1 MSQRPSER
9 QRPSDEGSILV
20 LSLGFIVICILALA
34 VVVDASSVFLA
45 RRALQSQAD
54 AAALAGA
61 QAIDLGAYYASGAA
75 PRIVLDPTG
84 IRAAV
89 ERHVRRDPGDARLTG
104 IALRDDV
111 VLVSMTDRV
120 RPPFSGWLTPS
131 GAYDLEVEAGAV
143 LSYRPAR

>member
-1 MSQRPSER
+1 MKRLDR
-9 QRPSDEGSILV
+9 DDGSILV

-34 VVVDASSVFLA
+34 IVVDASTMFLA

-61 QAIDLGAYYASGAA
+61 QAIDLTAYYGDGATS
-75 PRIVLDPTG
+75 RIRLDPTRV
-84 IRAAV
+84 RAAV
-89 ERHVRRDPGDARLTG
+89 ERHVRRDPGDGRLTG
-104 IALRDDV
+104 VSLRDDA

-131 GAYDLEVEAGAV
+131 GAYDLEVEAGAI
-143 LSYRPAR
+143 LSYRPSR

>member
-1 MSQRPSER
+1 MTKRAA
-9 QRPSDEGSILV
+9 DDGSILV

-34 VVVDASSVFLA
+34 VVVDASTVFLA

-61 QAIDLGAYYASGAA
+61 QAIDIDAYYSGGADA
-75 PRIVLDPTG
+75 RIRLDPAR

-89 ERHVRRDPGDARLTG
+89 ERHVRRDPGDGRL
-104 IALRDDV
+104 AAVSLRNDI
-111 VLVSMTDRV
+111 VLVAMTDRV

-131 GAYDLEVEAGAV
+131 GSYDLEVEAGAI
-143 LSYRPAR
+143 LSYRPSR

>member
-1 MSQRPSER
+1 MRRPH
-9 QRPSDEGSILV
+9 DEGGILV

-45 RRALQSQAD
+45 RRALQAQAD

-61 QAIDLGAYYASGAA
+61 QAIDLDAYYAAGAA
-75 PRIVLDPTG
+75 SRIRLDPSG

-89 ERHVRRDPGDARLTG
+89 ERHVRRDPGQARLTSVT
-104 IALRDDV
+104 LRDEV
-111 VLVSMTDRV
+111 VLVSMADRV

-143 LSYRPAR
+143 LSYRPAP

>member
-1 MSQRPSER
+1 MTRRSR
-9 QRPSDEGSILV
+9 DDGSILV
-20 LSLGFIVICILALA
+20 LTLGFIVICILALA

-61 QAIDLGAYYASGAA
+61 QAIDLGVYYAEGAA
-75 PRIVLDPTG
+75 ARIRLDPAG

-89 ERHVRRDPGDARLTG
+89 ERHVRRDPGDGRLT
-104 IALRDDV
+104 AVSLRDDV

>member
-1 MSQRPSER
+1 MRGRSG
-9 QRPSDEGSILV
+9 DDGSILV

-45 RRALQSQAD
+45 RRALQAQAD

-61 QAIDLGAYYASGAA
+61 QAIDLDAYYAEGAA
-75 PRIVLDPTG
+75 SRIRLDPAG

-89 ERHVRRDPGDARLTG
+89 ERHVRRDPGHGHLAS
-104 IALRDDV
+104 ISLRDDM
-111 VLVSMTDRV
+111 VLVSMSDRV

-131 GAYDLEVEAGAV
+131 GAYDLTVEAGAV
-143 LSYRPAR
+143 LSYRPGN